1 MDYICYGPSLKENNL
16 TVQGGAISWSEN
28 DRVKAG
34 GMKVHPIGERE
45 REARRQRSQSKVKTG
60 SSHR

>member
-16 TVQGGAISWSEN
+16 TVQGGAISWRETY
-28 DRVKAG
+28 RVKAG
-34 GMKVHPIGERE
+34 GMKFHPIGERE
-45 REARRQRSQSKVKTG
+45 REKPDRVVSKVKTG